1 MIIANMRQLSGLEV
15 IEHGDF
21 KQCAGD
27 PIFCA
32 ACDSIGSTVQN
43 AFNRHKEAGALVLF
57 YRPIQEAGE

>member
-21 KQCAGD
+21 
-27 PIFCA
+27 FC
-32 ACDSIGSTVQN
+32 IGSDPFLFACVL
-43 AFNRHKEAGALVLF
+43 LVGVTIEDAIGDNPEFEGVFKF